1 MQAAVRGH
9 AARTSAAAAAAAAEE
24 ATEAPEEQGEAKAAA
39 KPNLLERI
47 VSFTKSMSFSKSS
60 SPPEEAVKAAEPK
73 VEEEEELEVQAE
85 AGHPVDGA
93 LLLIPVP
100 QLSLAWPPGASG
112 PLGSGCATHSGRGT
126 RPLRAK

>member
-73 VEEEEELEVQAE
+73 VEEEELEVQAE
-85 AGHPVDGA
+85 AEHHVDGA

-100 QLSLAWPPGASG
+100 ELPSLASWGIRPPRLRLRYS
-112 PLGSGCATHSGRGT
+112 LGTSH
-126 RPLRAK
+126 